1 MIPEG
6 LPIHGTK
13 RYIDQI
19 GHRGHTST
27 ANAQECTQGDLR
39 VWHELQRPD

>member
-13 RYIDQI
+13 RYIDHI
-19 GHRGHTST
+19 GHRGHTALQTLHSG
-27 ANAQECTQGDLR
+27 GDLR